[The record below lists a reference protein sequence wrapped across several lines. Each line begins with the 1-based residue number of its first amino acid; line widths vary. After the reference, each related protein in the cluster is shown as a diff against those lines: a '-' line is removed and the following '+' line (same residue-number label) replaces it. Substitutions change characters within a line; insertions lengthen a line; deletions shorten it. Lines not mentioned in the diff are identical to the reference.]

1 MIDLYYWTTPNGH
14 KITMF
19 LEEAGL
25 PYRIVP
31 VHIGRGDQ
39 FKPDFL
45 RISPNNKMPAIVDHA
60 PADGGEPLAVFESGA
75 ILLYL
80 ADKIHRFIPDDLR
93 GRNIVLQWLFW
104 QMGGLGPMA
113 GQNHHFVQYAP
124 EKIPYAMDR
133 YVKETARLY
142 AVLDKHLSDGREFI
156 AGSEYS
162 IADMASYPWVV
173 LYEWQSQ
180 KIEDTP
186 HVAAWFERIKQR
198 PATERAY
205 ARAKEVSTAPV
216 VDEESK
222 KVLFGQSAATVRG
235 AP

>member
-19 LEEAGL
+19 LEESGL

-31 VHIGRGDQ
+31 VNISRGEQ

-45 RISPNNKMPAIVDHA
+45 RISPNNRMPAIVDHA
-60 PADGGEPLAVFESGA
+60 PADGGEPLSVFESGA

-80 ADKIHRFIPDDLR
+80 ADKIHRFIPADLR
-93 GRNIVLQWLFW
+93 GRNVALQWLFW

-124 EKIPYAMDR
+124 EKIAYAMER

-156 AGSEYS
+156 AGSEYT

-180 KIEDTP
+180 KIEHTP
-186 HVAAWFERIKQR
+186 HVAAWFDRIKQR

-205 ARAKEVSTAPV
+205 ARAAEVSTAPV
-216 VDEESK
+216 VDEESR
-222 KVLFGQSAATVRG
+222 KVLFGQSAATVRS
-235 AP
+235 